1 MGKSA
6 SGKDH
11 IYARL
16 AAHEELGLK
25 KLVLYTTRPI
35 RAEEEDGKQY
45 YFVDDKKLKEFQE
58 KGCVIEA
65 RAYHTVHGIWTYFTA
80 DDGQVNL
87 DASDYLGIGTLESY
101 VKMREY
107 YGEEA
112 LCPIYIEVEDGERL
126 ARALNRERSQ
136 KTPRYEEM
144 CRRFLAD
151 QEDFSEEKIA
161 EYRSGK
167 MRGRNCTVYQRLTLQ
182 STDTDLNCIVHTFI
196 TRNSELFHKKLWHDF
211 VVHDRIRTRI
221 QSDCICTKSYYKVT
235 KMIG

>member
-107 YGEEA
+107 YGKENV
-112 LCPIYIEVEDGERL
+112 CPV
-126 ARALNRERSQ
+126 
-136 KTPRYEEM
+136 
-144 CRRFLAD
+144 LAD

-161 EYRSGK
+161 AAGIKKRFQ
-167 MRGRNCTVYQRLTLQ
+167 NI
-182 STDTDLNCIVHTFI
+182 DLEKCVEEIAQYI
-196 TRNSELFHKKLWHDF
+196 K
-211 VVHDRIRTRI
+211 
-221 QSDCICTKSYYKVT
+221 
-235 KMIG
+235 G

>member
-1 MGKSA
+1 MPEIAFLMGKSS

-11 IYARL
+11 IFKAVVEDESL
-16 AAHEELGLK
+16 CLNTITM
-25 KLVLYTTRPI
+25 YTTRPM
-35 RAEEEDGKQY
+35 RTGEADGVEY

-161 EYRSGK
+161 AAGIKKRFQ
-167 MRGRNCTVYQRLTLQ
+167 NI
-182 STDTDLNCIVHTFI
+182 DLEKCVEEIAQYI
-196 TRNSELFHKKLWHDF
+196 K
-211 VVHDRIRTRI
+211 
-221 QSDCICTKSYYKVT
+221 
-235 KMIG
+235 G

>member
-45 YFVDDKKLKEFQE
+45 YFVDDQKLEEFQE

-87 DASDYLGIGTLESY
+87 ETSDYLGIGTLESY

-112 LCPIYIEVEDGERL
+112 LCPLYIEVEDGERL

-161 EYRSGK
+161 AAGIERRFQNIDLEKCVEEIAQYI
-167 MRGRNCTVYQRLTLQ
+167 RG
-182 STDTDLNCIVHTFI
+182 
-196 TRNSELFHKKLWHDF
+196 
-211 VVHDRIRTRI
+211 
-221 QSDCICTKSYYKVT
+221 
-235 KMIG
+235 

>member
-45 YFVDDKKLKEFQE
+45 YFVDDKKLEEFQE
-58 KGCVIEA
+58 EGCVIEA

-87 DASDYLGIGTLESY
+87 ETSDYLGIGTLESY

-112 LCPIYIEVEDGERL
+112 LCPLYIEVEDGERL

-161 EYRSGK
+161 AAGIER
-167 MRGRNCTVYQRLTLQ
+167 RFQNI
-182 STDTDLNCIVHTFI
+182 DLEKCVEEIAQYI
-196 TRNSELFHKKLWHDF
+196 K
-211 VVHDRIRTRI
+211 
-221 QSDCICTKSYYKVT
+221 
-235 KMIG
+235 G

>member
-80 DDGQVNL
+80 V
-87 DASDYLGIGTLESY
+87 SY
-101 VKMREY
+101 
-107 YGEEA
+107 
-112 LCPIYIEVEDGERL
+112 
-126 ARALNRERSQ
+126 
-136 KTPRYEEM
+136 TH
-144 CRRFLAD
+144 
-151 QEDFSEEKIA
+151 
-161 EYRSGK
+161 
-167 MRGRNCTVYQRLTLQ
+167 LTLP
-182 STDTDLNCIVHTFI
+182 TT
-196 TRNSELFHKKLWHDF
+196 
-211 VVHDRIRTRI
+211 
-221 QSDCICTKSYYKVT
+221 
-235 KMIG
+235 

>member
-45 YFVDDKKLKEFQE
+45 YFVDDKKLEEFQE

-87 DASDYLGIGTLESY
+87 ETSDYLGIGTLESY

-107 YGEEA
+107 YGGEA
-112 LCPIYIEVEDGERL
+112 LCPLYIEVEDGERL

-161 EYRSGK
+161 AAGIERRFQNIALEKCVEEITQYI
-167 MRGRNCTVYQRLTLQ
+167 RG
-182 STDTDLNCIVHTFI
+182 
-196 TRNSELFHKKLWHDF
+196 
-211 VVHDRIRTRI
+211 
-221 QSDCICTKSYYKVT
+221 
-235 KMIG
+235 